1 MIKMRLFERFSNTLF
16 LWGELKKFNVW
27 YHDIWCCTVATPV
40 TLIMNAAAKI
50 PKNFPSRNQTET
62 SSSSIVSKT
71 IFYIPHYQQKRTTWN
86 NKKCFKLVS
95 EIGHWMSWTLGRK
108 RRFSFKSIEC
118 FQQSSSQPQ
127 KNWWNFHDFSR
138 VNDAQK
144 KQFYISR
151 TKVKFRV
158 ASSADF
164 FQLSTSFSVGV
175 S

>member
-1 MIKMRLFERFSNTLF
+1 MIKMRLFERFSNTLS

-108 RRFSFKSIEC
+108 RRFSFKIIEC

-127 KNWWNFHDFSR
+127 KTDGIFMIFHGLMMLKKSSFTYHEQKWNFELRATQIF
-138 VNDAQK
+138 
-144 KQFYISR
+144 F
-151 TKVKFRV
+151 
-158 ASSADF
+158 SSARV
-164 FQLSTSFSVGV
+164 LV
-175 S
+175 